1 MWIVADGAPAGAPS
15 VVPPVHKNRRG
26 GLATT
31 IRAVLVASGEADSA
45 DVRWLADADRVVAI
59 DGGTAWLA
67 SVGRRPDLVVG
78 DLDSADPALIAALEA
93 DGVPIERHS
102 VAKDASDTE
111 LAVAGVLAAGAD
123 EVVILGALAGPRLDH
138 QLANLMLLADPRL
151 SVVRDLRIVRG
162 GTLVR
167 VLHAGA
173 SLALEGM
180 AGDLVT
186 LLPIGGN
193 AVGVRTAGLR
203 YPLDGETL
211 SIGRSRGLSN
221 VVVQPPAS
229 VSLKGGS
236 LLVVETQQEGAAP

>member
-15 VVPPVHKNRRG
+15 VVPPVNKNRRG

-93 DGVPIERHS
+93 DGVPIERHA

-138 QLANLMLLADPRL
+138 QLANLMLLADPEL
-151 SVVRDLRIVRG
+151 SVVNDLRIVRG

-167 VLHAGA
+167 ALHAGA

-193 AVGVRTAGLR
+193 AVGVRTTGLR